1 MNAPFTPAPGVT
13 LKNANAP
20 APELDALHTLQSR
33 ILGLSE
39 ADPQL
44 AELASKCQSWES
56 VKSGMT
62 PVIDLLPEMGD
73 IAVAADVTL
82 RGF

>member
-13 LKNANAP
+13 LKNA
-20 APELDALHTLQSR
+20 PELEALYELQAR
-33 ILGLSE
+33 ILGLIE

-73 IAVAADVTL
+73 IAVAADVAL